1 MRTQA
6 KCRIFMRQILRC
18 SREKVGCRRCQ
29 QRGIRCVYDAQRS
42 RGGGNSKQQE
52 GGSAESDRPET
63 PSGHESSDQQPES
76 VPRGSVRPG
85 DDDGLSTIQVA
96 IPSTAAAPRQ
106 HTRDQQASSGSDDG
120 SRSSGTNRT
129 NSNFAP
135 PNRPPYQQ
143 ESSHQDACQGVAG
156 TGIQPVVAPCSEDPD
171 PGLFF
176 DFTEEYLDNP
186 HESFGKLLDPFDA
199 DALLSHTH
207 MPVSNSSSNSALTQ
221 ISEFSSKK
229 RSPGGSIRP
238 FSHESSKQQSF
249 TPSDQAMRT
258 SSSKS
263 SSVSNSRSKPS
274 DSTRAPSSSPS
285 RNGMDIDTDSY
296 DDSNNSYDDGDCE
309 CSEGFLEI
317 LQEVVI
323 PPVGADWAMAE
334 NTIFLLKNN
343 ISRCLVLSQ
352 CRGCRQDS
360 KIGMLTLITY
370 EKLTAR
376 FEEVAQWWGKHGQAQ
391 DVQSYDCSQTERRQY
406 QQQQQQ
412 QHKQHKQ
419 QKLSGSK
426 DIQRQPWIT
435 MGRYQI
441 DTAEEHRAVFATI
454 IASRKWSGGC
464 ICNMEKE

>member
-1 MRTQA
+1 MFMTL
-6 KCRIFMRQILRC
+6 KCSSHEDASEMQNLHATDRMGRPNNTSHVACNSCRKKKLRC
-18 SREKVGCRRCQ
+18 SREK
-29 QRGIRCVYDAQRS
+29 
-42 RGGGNSKQQE
+42 
-52 GGSAESDRPET
+52 
-63 PSGHESSDQQPES
+63 
-76 VPRGSVRPG
+76 
-85 DDDGLSTIQVA
+85 
-96 IPSTAAAPRQ
+96 
-106 HTRDQQASSGSDDG
+106 ASSGSDDG

-343 ISRCLVLSQ
+343 ISRYA
-352 CRGCRQDS
+352 DANH
-360 KIGMLTLITY
+360 I
-370 EKLTAR
+370 
-376 FEEVAQWWGKHGQAQ
+376 
-391 DVQSYDCSQTERRQY
+391 
-406 QQQQQQ
+406 
-412 QHKQHKQ
+412 
-419 QKLSGSK
+419 
-426 DIQRQPWIT
+426 
-435 MGRYQI
+435 
-441 DTAEEHRAVFATI
+441 
-454 IASRKWSGGC
+454 
-464 ICNMEKE
+464 